1 MPTHSRQRFRRWR
14 RYLHI
19 SVRGVVALVVVMAC
33 GLAWEA
39 HRTRI
44 QRRAVAT
51 IRAAD
56 GLVKYNW
63 EWRGG
68 EPVPDAKPPA
78 PQQVVEFI
86 GVDHFGAVKAVEL
99 SPRSRPVRDFSAEDR
114 AKVEAA
120 LDSVKTL
127 PQVEHVNLLASR
139 VNDGELAK
147 LNGVKTINH
156 LGLNWTEIGDAGLEQ
171 LVGLP
176 NLRRLC
182 LHRARITDAGL
193 VHLKKFPKLTR
204 LYLGYTRVTDAGLV
218 NLAGLSGLSNLDLS
232 GTEVSDLGLVHLK
245 GLAGLTSLK
254 LSKTNVTDAG
264 LVHLRGLTHLAYLE
278 VCETRVTPD
287 GAHKLEH
294 CLPSLT
300 ICRRYY

>member
-1 MPTHSRQRFRRWR
+1 MPTRSSQRFRRWR
-14 RYLHI
+14 RYLLTTM
-19 SVRGVVALVVVMAC
+19 RGLIGLVVVIAL

-39 HRTRI
+39 YRTRV

-56 GLVKYNW
+56 GSVKYNW
-63 EWRGG
+63 QWKDGQE
-68 EPVPDAKPPA
+68 VPGAKPPA
-78 PQQVVEFI
+78 PQQIVEFI
-86 GVDHFGAVKAVEL
+86 GVDHFGSVKAVEL
-99 SPRSRPVRDFSAEDR
+99 FPRSRPVRDFSAEDR
-114 AKVEAA
+114 ANLESA

-127 PQVEHVNLLASR
+127 PQVELVNLLASR

-147 LNGVKTINH
+147 LNGVKTINY
-156 LGLNWTEIGDAGLEQ
+156 LDLNWTEIGDAGLEQ
-171 LVGLP
+171 LAGLP
-176 NLRRLC
+176 NLTRLG
-182 LHRARITDAGL
+182 LHRAPITDAGL

-232 GTEVSDLGLVHLK
+232 GTEVSDLGLAHLK

-264 LVHLRGLTHLAYLE
+264 LVHLRGLTYLTYLE
-278 VCETRVTPD
+278 VCETRVTPY
-287 GAHKLEH
+287 GAHELEL

-300 ICRRYY
+300 IRRRYF

>member
-1 MPTHSRQRFRRWR
+1 MPTRSGQRFRRWR

-19 SVRGVVALVVVMAC
+19 SVRGMIALVVVIAL

-39 HRTRI
+39 HRTRV

-51 IRAAD
+51 IHAAD
-56 GLVKYNW
+56 GSVKYNW
-63 EWRGG
+63 EWKDG
-68 EPVPDAKPPA
+68 EPVPNAKPPA
-78 PQQVVEFI
+78 PEQIVEFI
-86 GVDHFGAVKAVEL
+86 GVDHFGSVTAVEL
-99 SPRSRPVRDFSAEDR
+99 FPRSRPVRDFSAEDR
-114 AKVEAA
+114 ANLESA

-127 PQVEHVNLLASR
+127 PQVELVNLLASR

-156 LGLNWTEIGDAGLEQ
+156 LYLNWTEIGDAGLEQ
-171 LVGLP
+171 LAGLP
-176 NLRRLC
+176 NLTRLG
-182 LHRARITDAGL
+182 LHRAPITDAGL

-232 GTEVSDLGLVHLK
+232 GTEVSDLGLAHLK

-264 LVHLRGLTHLAYLE
+264 LVHLRGLTCLVYLE
-278 VCETRVTPD
+278 VCETSVTPD
-287 GAHKLEH
+287 GAHELEQ
-294 CLPSLT
+294 CLPRLT
-300 ICRRYY
+300 IHRRYF